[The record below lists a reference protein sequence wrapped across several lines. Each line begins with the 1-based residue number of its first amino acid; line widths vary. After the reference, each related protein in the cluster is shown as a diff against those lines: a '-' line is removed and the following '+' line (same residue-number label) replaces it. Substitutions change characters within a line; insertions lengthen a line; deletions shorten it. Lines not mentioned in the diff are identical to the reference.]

1 MSALVGS
8 EAQALCMELL
18 YAPTEAD
25 VIDVLKA
32 HGLWDDRTKW
42 TPYGNMP
49 NNRGVVGNQ
58 QSHPVAALVEKLVNS
73 VDSILIAE
81 CVARGVDPRGPDAPN
96 SMADA
101 IQEYFGVPEGR
112 LRSLNPVPRHL
123 ADHIR
128 LIALGTKDQPSYGI
142 LDDGEG
148 QQPDRFPST
157 FLSLLRD
164 NKVAIPFV
172 QGKYNMGGTGV
183 LQFAGEHSFQLII
196 SRRRSDLPP
205 DGAPELKNHWGCTLV
220 RRFRPGPNDPQSIY
234 VYLAPD
240 NEIPRFEAEALPLGP
255 GQYPKAFDQP
265 VASGTYIKLWNYKV
279 PGRLKSTAT
288 LDMRY
293 ALERYL
299 QEPGLPVRLFERRAG
314 YTAHSYDTSM
324 SGLAVVL
331 ANAGEDKE
339 PGFDG
344 GSPLNIP
351 DIGEAGLELA
361 VIKEEAD
368 KTNKRYPAGVF
379 LNVNGQLHGQ
389 LGTDFFKRR
398 DLKLDY
404 VADSLVVR
412 VDCTRFDQA
421 VREDVFMPS
430 RDRMRECPARWAI
443 EAAIQ
448 EYLADHQG
456 LRELNARRRQEAL
469 SSSVDEDTASVLQE
483 LVKSDPT
490 LASLFGAGSKLKV
503 PGGPLPEPVPFQG
516 KRFPT
521 YFRIAKEPTAGL
533 VRRTPR
539 NWTAHIEYETD
550 AANDYFSPGRPDRGQ
565 IALQGAPQM
574 KSVHLWNGKATLRF
588 QIPASSSVGD
598 VLRVEAAVMD
608 DSRIE
613 PFASKFAIEV
623 MDEQPHQTGGVVK
636 PHESGLSGIP
646 NPVEVHQHEWAK
658 FGFDQYSGVLV
669 RHGDGDTGES
679 LDIFINMDN
688 QYLKNEKARRRAL
701 GEAVVESWF
710 KYGLLVLSLGMLYRQ
725 RQLDGAPGS
734 DDQDDDENEGDSD
747 RARDEFA
754 TIGEASKGMA
764 VTVVPLIAQL
774 AKKAMG

>member
-8 EAQALCMELL
+8 EAHALCMELL

-25 VIDVLKA
+25 VIEVLKD
-32 HGLWDDRTKW
+32 HGLRDDRSKW

-81 CVARGVDPRGPDAPN
+81 CLARGVDPRGPDAPQ

-128 LIALGTKDQPSYGI
+128 LIALGTKDQPSYVI

-196 SRRRSDLPP
+196 SRRRPDLPP
-205 DGAPELKNHWGCTLV
+205 DGLHELKDQWGFTLV

-234 VYLAPD
+234 VYLAPE
-240 NEIPRFEAEALPLGP
+240 NEIPRFEAETLPIGP

-299 QEPGLPVRLFERRAG
+299 QEPGLPVRLFERRPG
-314 YTAHSYDTSM
+314 YVAHSYDTSM

-331 ANAGEDKE
+331 ANAGDDKE

-361 VIKEEAD
+361 VIREEAD

-398 DLKLDY
+398 DL
-404 VADSLVVR
+404 
-412 VDCTRFDQA
+412 
-421 VREDVFMPS
+421 MG
-430 RDRMRECPARWAI
+430 M
-443 EAAIQ
+443 
-448 EYLADHQG
+448 
-456 LRELNARRRQEAL
+456 
-469 SSSVDEDTASVLQE
+469 
-483 LVKSDPT
+483 T
-490 LASLFGAGSKLKV
+490 L
-503 PGGPLPEPVPFQG
+503 
-516 KRFPT
+516 
-521 YFRIAKEPTAGL
+521 
-533 VRRTPR
+533 
-539 NWTAHIEYETD
+539 
-550 AANDYFSPGRPDRGQ
+550 
-565 IALQGAPQM
+565 
-574 KSVHLWNGKATLRF
+574 
-588 QIPASSSVGD
+588 
-598 VLRVEAAVMD
+598 
-608 DSRIE
+608 
-613 PFASKFAIEV
+613 
-623 MDEQPHQTGGVVK
+623 
-636 PHESGLSGIP
+636 
-646 NPVEVHQHEWAK
+646 
-658 FGFDQYSGVLV
+658 
-669 RHGDGDTGES
+669 
-679 LDIFINMDN
+679 
-688 QYLKNEKARRRAL
+688 
-701 GEAVVESWF
+701 
-710 KYGLLVLSLGMLYRQ
+710 
-725 RQLDGAPGS
+725 
-734 DDQDDDENEGDSD
+734 
-747 RARDEFA
+747 
-754 TIGEASKGMA
+754 
-764 VTVVPLIAQL
+764 
-774 AKKAMG
+774 